1 MKIQFTLNNNPCL
14 IDSDPSEKLIDVLRR
29 ENLSSV
35 KQGCMSTSCGSCYVL
50 LDNKAVASCHIPVG
64 ITIGSEIITLEYF
77 SKTDFYS
84 DIMKGFEKAGVSMCG
99 YCNAGKIFL
108 AYEILNILN
117 EPSRDTIKLIAA
129 RINDCC
135 VEQNTFINGILYAYS
150 IHFDK
155 EKLRKNGHW

>member
-1 MKIQFTLNNNPCL
+1 MKIPIIINNTKTVIESQPDKSL
-14 IDSDPSEKLIDVLRR
+14 LSVLRSMK
-29 ENLSSV
+29 LFDT
-35 KQGCMSTSCGSCYVL
+35 KTGCAQGICGNCTILLNGKPVPSC
-50 LDNKAVASCHIPVG
+50 KIPVA
-64 ITIGSEIITLEYF
+64 IVKDQTVTTLEYF
-77 SKTDFYS
+77 KQTEIYS
-84 DIMKGFEKAGVSMCG
+84 NIIKGFSKAGIKMCG

-117 EPSRDTIKLIAA
+117 EPSRDKIKLIAA

-155 EKLRKNGHW
+155 EKLRKNGH